1 MSVISL
7 LLYLR
12 IIYWNDIGKFE
23 NIKELAVLLSHEL
36 SVISKK
42 EILEKEYGIRL
53 GNKEE
58 GMVDDMC
65 NLADAIEQKGIHKGR
80 KQGIYQGRKQGM
92 RYTLISILTKKLNGL
107 SIDVQEKI
115 KGASME
121 ELELLQSH
129 IFDIESEEEIERL
142 LVHG

>member
-1 MSVISL
+1 
-7 LLYLR
+7 
-12 IIYWNDIGKFE
+12 
-23 NIKELAVLLSHEL
+23 
-36 SVISKK
+36 
-42 EILEKEYGIRL
+42 
-53 GNKEE
+53 
-58 GMVDDMC
+58 MVDDMC
-65 NLADAIEQKGIHKGR
+65 NLADAIEQKGIHKGRKQGINQGRKQGR